1 MLNWPGSPWTTR
13 KAELYGMRTGD
24 VRTEA
29 CEDQNGAGPRLFD
42 TFEDCAACEWDALMP
57 GNLYDLTWTP
67 CSTRRSHTWLMVDSE
82 EVRVH

>member
-42 TFEDCAACEWDALMP
+42 TFEDCAACE
-57 GNLYDLTWTP
+57 
-67 CSTRRSHTWLMVDSE
+67 
-82 EVRVH
+82 